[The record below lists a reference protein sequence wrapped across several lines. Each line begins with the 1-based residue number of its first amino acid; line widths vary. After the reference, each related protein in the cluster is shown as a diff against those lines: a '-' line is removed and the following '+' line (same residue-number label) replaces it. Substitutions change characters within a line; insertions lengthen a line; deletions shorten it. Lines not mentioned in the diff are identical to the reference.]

1 MREFV
6 RKIHCAGIGGAG
18 MSGIA
23 SVLLDQGYTVTGSD
37 QVASANTQA
46 LADKGAQ
53 IWLGHDAGHV
63 RGTDVVVASNAIATD
78 NPEIVIAGEL
88 GIPVVPRAQ
97 MLGELMRFRN
107 GIAVG
112 GTHGKTT
119 TTSLVAAIFAAAGW
133 IQHSLSVG
141 WSRA

>member
-1 MREFV
+1 
-6 RKIHCAGIGGAG
+6 

-37 QVASANTQA
+37 QVASANTRA

-88 GIPVVPRAQ
+88 GIPV
-97 MLGELMRFRN
+97 
-107 GIAVG
+107 
-112 GTHGKTT
+112 
-119 TTSLVAAIFAAAGW
+119 
-133 IQHSLSVG
+133 
-141 WSRA
+141 